1 MHKDAPALLAALDT
15 AGEWE
20 AEGPSVVPAVE
31 GWRLRYYG
39 YLGREEDMEPAR
51 RKQQQQDDDTD
62 APARWGEWPIFTE
75 ERSGRSADLFW
86 GAYAYSLTP
95 PAARGFVHAVRL
107 HFRTMLFRQRRRG
120 VIKAS

>member
-1 MHKDAPALLAALDT
+1 MLRLVL
-15 AGEWE
+15 
-20 AEGPSVVPAVE
+20 GPV
-31 GWRLRYYG
+31 G

-51 RKQQQQDDDTD
+51 NKQLQQQQQQHGACSTT
-62 APARWGEWPIFTE
+62 ARWGEWPIFTE

-95 PAARGFVHAVRL
+95 PAAQGFLKAVRL

-120 VIKAS
+120 AMVLALVFVLGVTLARIHTF